1 MNALATYL
9 HDHLAGADFAIES
22 MEIMQEK
29 HTDEAL
35 RLFFAEMLVE
45 VRKDRD
51 TLQAVNDRVG
61 AGSNG
66 MKQVTAW
73 LSEKVSRLK
82 LGATAED
89 PFATFEALEF
99 LALGVLG
106 KLHLWRALEIVT
118 GQDLALG
125 HINFAELVARAEAQ
139 HAQLETQRITYAAR
153 ALG

>member
-22 MEIMQEK
+22 MERMQEK
-29 HTDEAL
+29 HKDEAL
-35 RLFFAEMLVE
+35 RVFLAEMLVE
-45 VRKDRD
+45 VRKDRN
-51 TLQAVNDRVG
+51 TLQTVADRVG

-66 MKQVTAW
+66 IKQMTAW
-73 LSEKVSRLK
+73 LGEKVSRMK

-106 KLHLWRALEIVT
+106 KLHLWRALEVVT
-118 GQDLALG
+118 SQDLDLG
-125 HINFAELVARAEAQ
+125 HIGLAELVARAEAQ
-139 HAQLETQRITYAAR
+139 HAEIEKQRIIYAAT
-153 ALG
+153 ALR